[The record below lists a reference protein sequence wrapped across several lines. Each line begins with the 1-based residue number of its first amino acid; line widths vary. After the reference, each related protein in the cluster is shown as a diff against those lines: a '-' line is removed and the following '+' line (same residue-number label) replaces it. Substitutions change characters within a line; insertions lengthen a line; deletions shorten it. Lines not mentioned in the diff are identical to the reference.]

1 MLKAD
6 KFLRD
11 AQNADGGWPYLPGGP
26 SAVEPTCFAMLALSS
41 PERGAEFLARDDE
54 PQWTDALALFALSR
68 LNCLPA
74 SQEKLVTR
82 LLATEGKRVGPKTEN
97 ELDGSLRG
105 WPWVTG
111 SFSWVEPTSYALLA
125 LKAGGHGLHPR
136 VAEGERL
143 LLDRAC
149 VDGGWNYGNRV
160 VMGAKLTAFVPTT
173 AWATLALQGHRDAQP
188 VVERGLDFM
197 EAELARRQ
205 SALTLTLA
213 ILSFAVFGRATG
225 KCADA
230 LTRRQQDD
238 GSWRGEVRLT
248 ALAMLALEKKDVFKL
263 TTT

>member
-1 MLKAD
+1 MKAD

-41 PERGAEFLARDDE
+41 PERGAEFLSGE
-54 PQWTDALALFALSR
+54 NESQWTDALALFALSR
-68 LNCLPA
+68 RNCLPEWR
-74 SQEKLVTR
+74 EKLVTR
-82 LLATEGKRVGPKTEN
+82 LLAAEGVRVAPTTEN

-105 WPWVTG
+105 WPWVSG

-125 LKAGGHGLHPR
+125 LKAVGHGSHPR

-160 VMGAKLTAFVPTT
+160 VMGAKLSAFVPTT
-173 AWATLALQGHRDAQP
+173 AWATLALQGNRDAQP
-188 VVERGLDFM
+188 VVKRGLDFM

-205 SALTLTLA
+205 SALTLSLA
-213 ILSFAVFGRATG
+213 MLSFAVFERATA
-225 KCADA
+225 KWADA
-230 LTRRQQDD
+230 LARRQQDD
-238 GSWRGEVRLT
+238 GSWRGVVGLT
-248 ALAMLALEKKDVFKL
+248 ALAMIALEKKDVFKL
-263 TTT
+263 TTS